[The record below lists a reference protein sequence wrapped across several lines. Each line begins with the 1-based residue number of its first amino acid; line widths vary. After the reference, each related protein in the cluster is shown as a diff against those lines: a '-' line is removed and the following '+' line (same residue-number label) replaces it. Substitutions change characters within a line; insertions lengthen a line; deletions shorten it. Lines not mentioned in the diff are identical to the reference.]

1 MIDLNTQN
9 RVHVDVSDDIRYI
22 IYSNVHSRVRE
33 NVYKNVVDNV
43 LYGADNIVRHNVWLN
58 LINHTKR
65 K

>member
-22 IYSNVHSRVRE
+22 IYCNVHSRVRE

-43 LYGADNIVRHNVWLN
+43 LYGADNIVRRNVWLD
-58 LINHTKR
+58 LINHTKL